1 MKTKKTRLLI
11 GISVLIMSCNL
22 SNKQYEIHGNL
33 ANDID
38 NTVVYLHEISSTDPN
53 QSITIDS
60 IEVKNNQFIFTGQ
73 KDISSIGYISF
84 KNQEGKFP
92 LFIENGKTMIDLD
105 LDNPI
110 AFTLT
115 GTVNNEQLDQL
126 RKSINLYKHNQLIFR
141 RDNQSTYLA
150 ALQTNDTEELHRITE
165 EFNKLKKQ
173 EETVLDEYFS
183 INNNTLTSLNHLYNN
198 HKDNP
203 KYKELLPLVY
213 KNLSE
218 NDKKS
223 NIAQLSKIVIDKK

>member
-1 MKTKKTRLLI
+1 MKNKKTGLLV
-11 GISVLIMSCNL
+11 GTSVLIMSCNL
-22 SNKQYEIHGNL
+22 SSKQYEIHGNL
-33 ANDID
+33 ANDVDSTI
-38 NTVVYLHEISSTDPN
+38 VYLHEISPTDPN
-53 QSITIDS
+53 LSIAIDS

-73 KDISSIGYISF
+73 KEVPSIGYITF
-84 KNQEGKFP
+84 KNQEVKFP
-92 LFIENGKTMIDLD
+92 LFIENGKNMINLD
-105 LDNPI
+105 LDDPV

-150 ALQTNDTEELHRITE
+150 ALQTNDTEELHRIME

-173 EETVLDEYFS
+173 EETVLDKYFS
-183 INNNTLTSLNHLYNN
+183 INNNTLTSLNYLYNN
-198 HKDNP
+198 YKDNP
-203 KYKELLPLVY
+203 KYKELLAIVY

-223 NIAQLSKIVIDKK
+223 NIAQLSKTVIDQK